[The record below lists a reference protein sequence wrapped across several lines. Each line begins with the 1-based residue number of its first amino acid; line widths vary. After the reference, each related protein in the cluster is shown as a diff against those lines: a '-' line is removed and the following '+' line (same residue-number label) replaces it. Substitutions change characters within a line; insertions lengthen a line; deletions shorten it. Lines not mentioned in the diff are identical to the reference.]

1 WLSAARFAF
10 AAGGYDHVAGE
21 FVVGGHDGVEFG
33 LNVVFDVG
41 QGVDVGFAGQR
52 DGGAGVAGARGAADA
67 MHVVLRILRQVVVD
81 DVGDVGDV
89 QAAGGDVGGDHDRQF
104 AGLEVFQQAQAL
116 VLGDVAGQG
125 GSAEAVGVK
134 GVVDAFAFAF
144 GVDEHECAFGLQAP
158 QQAGQQRR
166 FVVDADVIERL
177 LDRVHVD
184 GVGVGT
190 NQLGAVH

>member
-1 WLSAARFAF
+1 QVFGEFIVAGDHGREFAF
-10 AAGGYDHVAGE
+10 D
-21 FVVGGHDGVEFG
+21 
-33 LNVVFDVG
+33 VVFDVG
-41 QGVDVGFAGQR
+41 QGVDVVFAGQR
-52 DGGAGVAGARGAADA
+52 DGGAGVAGAGGAADA
-67 MHVVLRILRQVVVD
+67 VDVVLRVLRQVVVD
-81 DVGDVGDV
+81 DVGDIGDV

-125 GSAEAVGVK
+125 GGAEAIGVE
-134 GVVDAFAFAF
+134 GVVDALAFAL
-144 GVDEHECAFGLQAP
+144 GVDEYECAFGLQAP

-177 LDRVHVD
+177 LDGVHVD

-190 NQLGAVH
+190 NQLGAVHVLVG